1 MIVIEYVTP
10 DTGTQFL
17 NVGEHVTVEVL
28 VLEDRPE
35 RLDTRVVVA
44 TFGTTHG
51 ANHLEIRAQG
61 DVVVVSELTP
71 RTLLIPILLYDLA
84 DVELSD
90 SVPRE

>member
-1 MIVIEYVTP
+1 MIVIKYVTP
-10 DTGTQFL
+10 DTCTQFL
-17 NVGEHVTVEVL
+17 NIGEHVTVEVL

-51 ANHLEIRAQG
+51 ANYLEIRAQG
-61 DVVVVSELTP
+61 DVVVVGESTP
-71 RTLLIPILLYDLA
+71 RTLSIPIRFDDLA